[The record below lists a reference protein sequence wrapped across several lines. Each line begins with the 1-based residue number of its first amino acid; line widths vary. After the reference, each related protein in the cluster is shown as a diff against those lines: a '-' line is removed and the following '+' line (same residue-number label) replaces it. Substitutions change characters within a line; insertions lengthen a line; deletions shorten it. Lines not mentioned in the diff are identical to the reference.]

1 MSTSSSSLTS
11 PLSSLERRRWSSSL
25 GKQQRCATTRV
36 SRPLFFFFAKEC
48 FFFIRVL
55 ERDFDEEGCVF
66 SVLDMMMM
74 MMLLEMMR
82 VLVRAV
88 L

>member
-1 MSTSSSSLTS
+1 MFFF
-11 PLSSLERRRWSSSL
+11 PR
-25 GKQQRCATTRV
+25 KATTTEVRESLV
-36 SRPLFFFFAKEC
+36 LFFFLRERVLFLY
-48 FFFIRVL
+48 VL
-55 ERDFDEEGCVF
+55 ERDFDEEGCAMMCVFF

-88 L
+88 V

>member
-1 MSTSSSSLTS
+1 MVFFPRKATEVRDDASLSSS
-11 PLSSLERRRWSSSL
+11 
-25 GKQQRCATTRV
+25 
-36 SRPLFFFFAKEC
+36 FFFFAKEC

>member
-1 MSTSSSSLTS
+1 
-11 PLSSLERRRWSSSL
+11 
-25 GKQQRCATTRV
+25 
-36 SRPLFFFFAKEC
+36 
-48 FFFIRVL
+48 L